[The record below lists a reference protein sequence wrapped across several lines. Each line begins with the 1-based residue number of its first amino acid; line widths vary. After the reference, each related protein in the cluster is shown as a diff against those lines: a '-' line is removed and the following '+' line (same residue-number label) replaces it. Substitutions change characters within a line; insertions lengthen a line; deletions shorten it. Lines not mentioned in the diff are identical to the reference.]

1 MLFIFIV
8 VVLVSAG
15 VSPLIRSLRDG
26 TRKKIQEFSHVR
38 LPVKDCGLRE
48 EWREE
53 DVVVRRPVP
62 LIFQARKV
70 SVGGSKENFHD
81 GEMDLVALRCKID
94 LHVD

>member
-26 TRKKIQEFSHVR
+26 TRKNIQEFSHVR
-38 LPVKDCGLRE
+38 LPVEDCGLRE
-48 EWREE
+48 EWRGE
-53 DVVVRRPVP
+53 DGVPRRPFP
-62 LIFQARKV
+62 FIFRAREV
-70 SVGGSKENFHD
+70 AGSGSKENFRD
-81 GEMDLVALRCKID
+81 RETDLFTIRIKWD